1 MKYQFDWIEKL
12 PEDTRL
18 EILDKV
24 EELIALCEDAIPI
37 ELYDDDLLAGILDL
51 RDELEKG

>member
-12 PEDTRL
+12 PEDARA

-24 EELIALCEDAIPI
+24 EELITMCEDYVPI
-37 ELYDDDLLAGILDL
+37 ELYDDDLLAGLLDL
-51 RDELEKG
+51 RDKLEGD